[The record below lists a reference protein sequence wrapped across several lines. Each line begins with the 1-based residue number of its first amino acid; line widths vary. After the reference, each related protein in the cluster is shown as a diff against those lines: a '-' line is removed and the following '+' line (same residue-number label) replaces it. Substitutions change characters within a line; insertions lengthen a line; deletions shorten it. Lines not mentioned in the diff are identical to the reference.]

1 MNMNRMNPDQVQM
14 ELDKLDR
21 HWLRLSDSLQEDE
34 MTEFKANKT
43 KKKMQ
48 EIEDQIFEI
57 ENHWKKPE
65 KTLLLEIEN

>member
-21 HWLRLSDSLQEDE
+21 HWLRLSDSLQEDG
-34 MTEFKANKT
+34 MTEFKAIKT

>member
-1 MNMNRMNPDQVQM
+1 MNMNRMNPDQVQT

-21 HWLRLSDSLQEDE
+21 HWLRLSDSLQEDG
-34 MTEFKANKT
+34 MTEFKAIKT